1 MTVQPDAQVGV
12 EVEGLSGGDLLEEG
26 AADRCR
32 QLLERHGVV
41 VYREVR
47 VDDDQLVAFSRR
59 LGEVLPVPR
68 GGEAMHPEVD
78 VISLDP
84 DKSVLAAVRQG
95 TFFWHL
101 DGTRQE
107 VPEKATLLTA
117 LEVSDEGGDTEFA
130 STYRAYDALSQD
142 EKDQIA
148 DLRVVHSFT
157 AAQLL
162 VHPDAA
168 PEERAGWDKIP
179 AREHPLVWRRR
190 DGRRSLLIGATADH
204 VLGMPRDEGR
214 ALLDRLLDFATLPQF
229 TLRHHWRRGD
239 LVVWDNTGMLHRAIP
254 YQATSRRL
262 MHRTTLVGE
271 EAVA

>member
-1 MTVQPDAQVGV
+1 MTQTASAVGV
-12 EVEGLSGGDLLEEG
+12 VVERFDGTHERAAAQCRALL
-26 AADRCR
+26 D
-32 QLLERHGVV
+32 RHGVV
-41 VYREVR
+41 VYRAAH
-47 VDDDQLVAFSRR
+47 VDDDQLVAFSRL

-68 GGEAMHPEVD
+68 GAEATHPEVD

-84 DKSVLAAVRQG
+84 EQSVLASVRQG

-101 DGTRQE
+101 DGTRQQ

-130 STYRAYDALSQD
+130 STYAAYDALPEA
-142 EKDQIA
+142 EKAAIA
-148 DLRVVHSFT
+148 HLRVVHSFT

-162 VHPDAA
+162 VNPD
-168 PEERAGWDKIP
+168 PSDPERASWDRIP

-190 DGRRSLLIGATADH
+190 DGRKSLLIGATAGE
-204 VLGMPRDEGR
+204 VVGLSADEGR
-214 ALLDRLLDFATLPQF
+214 ALLDRLLAFATQPRF
-229 TLRHHWRRGD
+229 VFRHHWQPGD

-254 YQATSRRL
+254 YRATSRRL